1 MMTPPAAAAATG
13 RKPQVVVLLLCIAF
27 SFLLLLLLA
36 SNSSRLEPN
45 GRSYHH
51 RRLKL
56 HPRTSRSASSSGAAP
71 GVDGGQQQNHH
82 HHAFDPVIA
91 ELEHRLEDKEWERE
105 HYQLLHGTDG
115 DGGPDEHM
123 KEWEDFLKEEE
134 DFINDDRFN
143 INDRIR
149 ALFPKIDIAPQDGF
163 VSLDEL
169 IKWNLDQAKTD
180 QLHRSGREMELYD
193 KNGDGIIS
201 FQDFKARREETH
213 GSIPQNSLLLLG
225 DWS

>member
-1 MMTPPAAAAATG
+1 MTPAAAAAATG
-13 RKPQVVVLLLCIAF
+13 RKPQVVFLLLCIAF
-27 SFLLLLLLA
+27 CFLLLLLLA
-36 SNSSRLEPN
+36 SNSPRLEPHR
-45 GRSYHH
+45 RSYHH

-56 HPRTSRSASSSGAAP
+56 YPRTSRSASSSSGAAP
-71 GVDGGQQQNHH
+71 VVDGGQQKNHH

-91 ELEHRLEDKEWERE
+91 GLEHRLEDKEWERE

-134 DFINDDRFN
+134 DLINDDRFN
-143 INDRIR
+143 TNDRIR